1 MIVFIK
7 NGNCFCGLA
16 WRNRIDDLIVSQEKN
31 LILVSVLE
39 LLYRF
44 HNCTKGVDAALMKTG
59 MVFFDYESQQA
70 VSVPEKF
77 RKKFA

>member
-44 HNCTKGVDAALMKTG
+44 QERNFDEFVGKVG
-59 MVFFDYESQQA
+59 FF
-70 VSVPEKF
+70 
-77 RKKFA
+77 